1 MRGLFP
7 ARVAARFSQ
16 AFSWMGGFV
25 MHSVTTISKQAR
37 ASGILRPAFTLVE
50 LLVVIA
56 IIGTL
61 VGLLLPAVQAARES
75 ARQATCLNKL
85 SQLSKGCLNYE
96 SGRGML
102 PPAFTDAGFAAPTD
116 AYIGNTGPTGLTYA
130 MTAPWT
136 VRILPFC
143 EDQSRYDKFN
153 QTAGSFGGAYVSYP
167 TANRTLAYTPNSA
180 YQCPSH
186 KNSLPTTPNSDYF
199 GVSGGGQWTAS
210 LPAGRKPSNGYP
222 WATNTFGTFY
232 IFGNGAIVVNGTV
245 RVKDLLDGTSK
256 QFMLA
261 ETRYQ
266 FTLESEQAWAAATSG
281 SFYVDRVSRPSW
293 AGASRTNTFTGPHST
308 TGAAVNGINSSDFV
322 DTFAA
327 PASGCGTTTC
337 SVELMRTFGS
347 YHPGGCNVAF
357 ADGSV
362 QFVSQ
367 MIDINLYR
375 QLGSRADG
383 TPGGY
388 NP

>member
-1 MRGLFP
+1 MPGVTAVP
-7 ARVAARFSQ
+7 VRFLAPS
-16 AFSWMGGFV
+16 
-25 MHSVTTISKQAR
+25 
-37 ASGILRPAFTLVE
+37 LRRTAFTLVE

-75 ARQATCLNKL
+75 GRRATCLNKL
-85 SQLSKGCLNYE
+85 SQLAKGCLNYE
-96 SGRGML
+96 SGYRML
-102 PPAFTDAGFAAPTD
+102 PPAFTDAGFVKPTD
-116 AYIGNTGPTGLTYA
+116 VYLANSGTIGPSA

-153 QTAGSFGGAYVSYP
+153 QTAGSFGGDFGGYP
-167 TANRTLAYTPNSA
+167 AANKTQAYTPNNA

-186 KNSLPTTPNSDYF
+186 KNSLPTTPNTDYF
-199 GVSGGGQWTAS
+199 GVSGGGLATA
-210 LPAGRKPSNGYP
+210 PPTGKKPSNGYQ
-222 WATNTFGTFY
+222 WCTGFY
-232 IFGNGAIVVNGTV
+232 GNQNFFSNGAIVVNGSISS
-245 RVKDLLDGTSK
+245 KDITDGTSK

-266 FTLESEQAWAAATSG
+266 YTLESEQAWAISSAG
-281 SFYVDRVSRPSW
+281 SFWVGRVSRPSW
-293 AGASRTNTFTGPHST
+293 AGTSRQGTFVGSHST
-308 TGAAVNGINSSDFV
+308 TGAAINGINSSDFV

-327 PASGCGTTTC
+327 PASGCGSTIC
-337 SVELMRTFGS
+337 SGEMAKTFGS

-375 QLGSRADG
+375 RLGSRADG

>member
-1 MRGLFP
+1 
-7 ARVAARFSQ
+7 
-16 AFSWMGGFV
+16 MGGFV
-25 MHSVTTISKQAR
+25 MHSVTTISR
-37 ASGILRPAFTLVE
+37 HSGASGRLRPAFTLVE

-96 SGRGML
+96 SARGVY
-102 PPAFTDAGFAAPTD
+102 PPAFTDAGFVNPTD
-116 AYIGNTGPTGLTYA
+116 VYLGSSGTTGASA

-143 EDQSRYDKFN
+143 EDVARYSKFN
-153 QTAGSFGGAYVSYP
+153 QTAGTYGGDYTGYP
-167 TANRTLAYTPNSA
+167 AVTGNNKTQAYTPNNA

-186 KNSLPTTPNSDYF
+186 KNSLPTTPNTDYF
-199 GVSGGGQWTAS
+199 GVSGGGLAS
-210 LPAGRKPSNGYP
+210 APPAGKKPSNGYQ
-222 WATNTFGTFY
+222 WCTGYYGNQSFFS
-232 IFGNGAIVVNGTV
+232 NGAIVVNGSISS
-245 RVKDLLDGTSK
+245 KDITDGTSK

-266 FTLESEQAWAAATSG
+266 FTLESEQAWDTATSG
-281 SFYVDRVSRPSW
+281 SFYVNRVSRPSW
-293 AGASRTNTFTGPHST
+293 AGTSRGGTFVGSHAT

-327 PASGCGTTTC
+327 PASGCGTTIC
-337 SVELMRTFGS
+337 GGEMAKTFGS
-347 YHPGGCNVAF
+347 YHPVGCNIAF

-362 QFVSQ
+362 LFVSQ
-367 MIDINLYR
+367 TIDIHLYR
-375 QLGSRADG
+375 RLGSRADG
-383 TPGGY
+383 NAGGFS
-388 NP
+388 P